1 MLIILMHNL
10 REKRKSKGYR
20 LYSLENLRMT
30 KSVKL
35 IFVSCGN
42 WIDLDTSTEMVM
54 NCINKESRLPIPVR
68 LADLETHKVRK
79 QRTQ

>member
-1 MLIILMHNL
+1 
-10 REKRKSKGYR
+10 
-20 LYSLENLRMT
+20 MT